1 MLQPI
6 SIVERVYAA
15 RQQLNERQLE
25 AASFG
30 DGPLRVLAGPGTGK
44 TTTLSARVEFLLERG
59 AAPDRI
65 LLLTFT
71 RRSARDIIG
80 RVRALRRD
88 EQVQRVS
95 GGTFHSVAHHT
106 LRHHHAAVGLPEGF
120 GVLDQSDSAD
130 LLDLVRSDLGIL
142 SGKRRLPK
150 KATLATLYSRT
161 VNTGVPLSE
170 VMSDVT
176 PWCAEHCDDVASLFR
191 AFVMRKQ
198 SLGLLDFDDLLLF
211 WRIAVQHD
219 VLGKRL
225 GAAYDHVLVDEF
237 QDVNLLQLDIL
248 RALRQRDPRL
258 TIVGDDAQA
267 IYGFRGASPRYL
279 LDAEQYFD
287 GLTTITLNANYRSS
301 APILDV
307 ANALAADA
315 PEGFCAVLRE
325 EVPTMGTVQ
334 PALIHC
340 VDERQQSA
348 VVADRVLE
356 LYEQGIAL
364 QRQAVLF
371 RAAHHSADLEIELS
385 RRRIPFIK
393 YGGLRYLEAAHVKDL
408 LSAFRLVD
416 NPRDEMAWFRLLQL
430 MPGVGP
436 AKTRRAIDA
445 LRDSDQMLPL
455 SMEAI
460 SQRWAHVRNVLPSE
474 TGEMSQA
481 LIGALCSTSDE
492 PLVVHADRLCQ
503 AMAPLIIA
511 TYDDAIPRLEDLS
524 ALVLACSDATR
535 LSDVAAAHALDP
547 PASTGNLAGPP
558 MMDEDWLVLSTVHS
572 AKGLEFDAVHVIH
585 AADGNFP
592 SDMSL
597 GSPEGLE
604 EERRLFY
611 VAVTRARR
619 NLAIYVPLRYHHH
632 RVRDKHSWA
641 QPSRFLSD
649 AVRLTLA
656 EVVTADGASAEDADS
671 PQVIIDSF
679 GAVSSQIS
687 QLW

>member
-6 SIVERVYAA
+6 SIVERVYAS

-106 LRHHHAAVGLPEGF
+106 LRRHHAAVGLPEGF

-170 VMSDVT
+170 VMSDIT

-211 WRIAVQHD
+211 WRTAVQHD

-258 TIVGDDAQA
+258 TLVGDDAQA
-267 IYGFRGASPRYL
+267 IYGFRGASCRYL
-279 LDAEQYFD
+279 LDAEQYFA

-408 LSAFRLVD
+408 LAAFRLVD

-445 LRDSDQMLPL
+445 LRDSDRMLPL

-632 RVRDKHSWA
+632 RVRDEHSWA

-656 EVVTADGASAEDADS
+656 EVVIADEASAEDADS

>member
-1 MLQPI
+1 MFA
-6 SIVERVYAA
+6 S
-15 RQQLNERQLE
+15 RQQLNERQTE

-59 AAPDRI
+59 VAPDRI

-71 RRSARDIIG
+71 RRSAREIIG

-88 EQVQRVS
+88 EQVQMVS

-106 LRHHHAAVGLPEGF
+106 LRRHHSAVGLPEGF
-120 GVLDQSDSAD
+120 GVLDQVDSAD

-150 KATLATLYSRT
+150 KSTLAALYSRT
-161 VNTGVPLSE
+161 VNTGVPLKD
-170 VMSDVT
+170 VMSDMT
-176 PWCAEHCDDVASLFR
+176 PWCVEHCDDIASLFR
-191 AFVMRKQ
+191 AFIVRKQ
-198 SLGLLDFDDLLLF
+198 LLGLLDFDDLLLF
-211 WRIAVQHD
+211 WRIAVQHE
-219 VLGKRL
+219 VLGERL
-225 GAAYDHVLVDEF
+225 GAAFDHVLVDEF

-258 TIVGDDAQA
+258 TLVGDDAQA

-301 APILDV
+301 TPILDV

-325 EVPTMGTVQ
+325 HVPTAGAVP

-371 RAAHHSADLEIELS
+371 RAAHHSADLEIELA
-385 RRRIPFIK
+385 RRHIPYIK

-416 NPRDEMAWFRLLQL
+416 NPRDEMAWFRLFQL

-436 AKTRRAIDA
+436 AKARRAIDA
-445 LRDSDQMLPL
+445 LRDSDGMLPL
-455 SMEAI
+455 SMEEI
-460 SQRWAHVRNVLPSE
+460 SRRWAHVSDVLPSE
-474 TGEMSQA
+474 TGEMA
-481 LIGALCSTSDE
+481 RGLIESLGSTSDE
-492 PLVVHADRLCQ
+492 PLVVHADRLRH
-503 AMAPLIIA
+503 AIAPLIIA
-511 TYDDAIPRLEDLS
+511 AYDDSIPRLEDLG

-535 LSDVAAAHALDP
+535 LSDVAAAQALDP

-558 MMDEDWLVLSTVHS
+558 MVDEDWLVLSTVHS

-597 GSPEGLE
+597 ATPEGLE

-619 NLAIYVPLRYHHH
+619 DLAIYVPLRYHHH
-632 RVRDKHSWA
+632 RVRDEHSWA
-641 QPSRFLSD
+641 QPSRFLSES
-649 AVRLTLA
+649 VRSTLL
-656 EVVTADGASAEDADS
+656 EVVAAGEASAGDADS
-671 PQVIIDSF
+671 PPIVIDSF
-679 GAVSSQIS
+679 GAVSNQIS

>member
-1 MLQPI
+1 VLQVTP
-6 SIVERVYAA
+6 SVRDVFAS
-15 RQQLNERQLE
+15 RHQLNEHQFE

-59 AAPDRI
+59 TAPERI

-71 RRSARDIIG
+71 RRSARDIVG
-80 RVRALRRD
+80 RVRALRGD
-88 EQVQRVS
+88 DQVQRVS
-95 GGTFHSVAHHT
+95 GGTFHSVAHAT
-106 LRHHHAAVGLPEGF
+106 LRRNHASVGLPEGF
-120 GVLDQSDSAD
+120 GVLDHGDSAD

-150 KATLATLYSRT
+150 KSTLASLYSRT
-161 VNTGVPLSE
+161 VNTGVPLSI
-170 VMSDVT
+170 VMNDMT
-176 PWCAEHCDDVASLFR
+176 PWCVEHCDEVASLFR
-191 AFVMRKQ
+191 AFVARKQ

-219 VLGKRL
+219 VLGERL
-225 GAAYDHVLVDEF
+225 GAAFDHVLVDEF

-248 RALRQRDPRL
+248 RGLRQRDPRL
-258 TIVGDDAQA
+258 TLVGDDAQA

-279 LDAEQYFD
+279 LDAEQYFE

-307 ANALAADA
+307 ANAIAADA

-325 EVPTMGTVQ
+325 QVPTHGAVQ
-334 PALIHC
+334 PALLHC
-340 VDERQQSA
+340 ADERQQSTL
-348 VVADRVLE
+348 VADRVLE
-356 LYEQGIAL
+356 LYEEGVAL

-371 RAAHHSADLEIELS
+371 RASHHSADLEIELA
-385 RRRIPFIK
+385 RRRIPYIK

-408 LSAFRLVD
+408 LTAFRLVD
-416 NPRDEMAWFRLLQL
+416 NPRDEMAWFRLFQL

-436 AKTRRAIDA
+436 AKARRAIDA
-445 LRDSDQMLPL
+445 MRDNERMLSL
-455 SMEAI
+455 SMESI
-460 SQRWAHVRNVLPSE
+460 RQRWGHVRDVFPSE
-474 TGEMSQA
+474 TAEMSGA
-481 LIGALCSTSDE
+481 LIEALCSKSNE
-492 PLVVHADRLCQ
+492 PTAMHADRLCQ

-511 TYDDAIPRLEDLS
+511 SYEDAIPRLEDLR
-524 ALVLACSDATR
+524 ALVLASSDATR
-535 LSDVAAAHALDP
+535 LSDVAAAQALDP
-547 PASTGNLAGPP
+547 PASTGNFAGPP

-572 AKGLEFDAVHVIH
+572 AKGLEFDAVHIIH

-597 GSPEGLE
+597 GTPEGLE

-632 RVRDKHSWA
+632 RIRDEHSWA
-641 QPSRFLSD
+641 QPSRFLSS
-649 AVRLTLA
+649 AVRTTLS
-656 EVVTADGASAEDADS
+656 EVVLNEETRIKEVVPPHVA
-671 PQVIIDSF
+671 IDSF
-679 GAVSSQIS
+679 GAVSGQIS

>member
-1 MLQPI
+1 VLQPI
-6 SIVERVYAA
+6 SIVERVYAS

-80 RVRALRRD
+80 RVRAMRRD

-106 LRHHHAAVGLPEGF
+106 LRRHHAAVGLPEGF

-219 VLGKRL
+219 VLGTRL
-225 GAAYDHVLVDEF
+225 GAAFDHVLVDEF

-340 VDERQQSA
+340 VDERQQSV
-348 VVADRVLE
+348 VVAERVLE

-408 LSAFRLVD
+408 LCAFRLVD

-436 AKTRRAIDA
+436 AKTRRAVDA
-445 LRDSDQMLPL
+445 LRDSDRMLPL

-460 SQRWAHVRNVLPSE
+460 SQRWAHVRHVLPSE

-511 TYDDAIPRLEDLS
+511 TYDDATPRLEDLS

-632 RVRDKHSWA
+632 RVRDEHSWA

-656 EVVTADGASAEDADS
+656 EVVIADETSAEDADS

>member
-1 MLQPI
+1 
-6 SIVERVYAA
+6 
-15 RQQLNERQLE
+15 
-25 AASFG
+25 
-30 DGPLRVLAGPGTGK
+30 
-44 TTTLSARVEFLLERG
+44 VEFLLERG

-80 RVRALRRD
+80 RVRAMRRD

-106 LRHHHAAVGLPEGF
+106 LRRHHAAVGLPEGF

-198 SLGLLDFDDLLLF
+198 ALGLLDFDDLLLF
-211 WRIAVQHD
+211 WRTAVQHD

-258 TIVGDDAQA
+258 TLVGDDAQA

-340 VDERQQSA
+340 ADERQQSA

-408 LSAFRLVD
+408 LAAFRLVD

-445 LRDSDQMLPL
+445 LRDSDRMLPL

-460 SQRWAHVRNVLPSE
+460 SQRWAHVRSVLPSE

-632 RVRDKHSWA
+632 RVRDEHSWA

-649 AVRLTLA
+649 AVRLTMA
-656 EVVTADGASAEDADS
+656 EVVIADEASAEDADS

>member
-6 SIVERVYAA
+6 SIVERVYAS

-106 LRHHHAAVGLPEGF
+106 LRRHHAAVGLPEGF

-211 WRIAVQHD
+211 WRTAVQHD

-248 RALRQRDPRL
+248 RGLRQRDPRL
-258 TIVGDDAQA
+258 TLVGDDAQA

-279 LDAEQYFD
+279 LDAEQYFA

-408 LSAFRLVD
+408 LAAFRLVD
-416 NPRDEMAWFRLLQL
+416 NPRDEVAWFRLLQL

-445 LRDSDQMLPL
+445 LRDSDRMLPL

-632 RVRDKHSWA
+632 RVRDEHSWA

-656 EVVTADGASAEDADS
+656 EVVIADEASAEDADS
-671 PQVIIDSF
+671 PLVIIDSF

>member
-6 SIVERVYAA
+6 SIVERVYAS

-106 LRHHHAAVGLPEGF
+106 LRRHHAAVGLPEGF

-170 VMSDVT
+170 VMSDIT

-211 WRIAVQHD
+211 WRTAVQHD

-258 TIVGDDAQA
+258 TLVGDDAQA
-267 IYGFRGASPRYL
+267 IYGFRGASCRYL
-279 LDAEQYFD
+279 LDAEQYFA

-408 LSAFRLVD
+408 LAAFRLVD

-445 LRDSDQMLPL
+445 LRDSDRMLPL

-632 RVRDKHSWA
+632 RVRDEHSWA

-656 EVVTADGASAEDADS
+656 EVVIADEASAEDADS
-671 PQVIIDSF
+671 PLVIIDSF

>member
-1 MLQPI
+1 M
-6 SIVERVYAA
+6 
-15 RQQLNERQLE
+15 
-25 AASFG
+25 
-30 DGPLRVLAGPGTGK
+30 
-44 TTTLSARVEFLLERG
+44 
-59 AAPDRI
+59 
-65 LLLTFT
+65 
-71 RRSARDIIG
+71 
-80 RVRALRRD
+80 
-88 EQVQRVS
+88 VS
-95 GGTFHSVAHHT
+95 GGTFHSVAHST
-106 LRHHHAAVGLPEGF
+106 LRRHHASVGLPEGF
-120 GVLDQSDSAD
+120 GVLDPGDSAD
-130 LLDLVRSDLGIL
+130 LLDLVRSDLGIV
-142 SGKRRLPK
+142 SGPRRLPK
-150 KATLATLYSRT
+150 KTTLAALYSRT
-161 VNTGVPLSE
+161 VNTGVPLKD
-170 VMSDVT
+170 VMVEST
-176 PWCAEHCDDVASLFR
+176 PWCVEHHDDVATLFR
-191 AFVMRKQ
+191 AFVTRKQ
-198 SLGLLDFDDLLLF
+198 SLRLLDFDDLLLF
-211 WRIAVQHD
+211 WRTAVQHD
-219 VLGKRL
+219 VLGRRL
-225 GAAYDHVLVDEF
+225 EGAFDHVLVDEF

-248 RALRQRDPRL
+248 RALRHRDPRL
-258 TIVGDDAQA
+258 TLVGDDAQA

-279 LDAEQYFD
+279 LGAEDYFA
-287 GLTTITLNANYRSS
+287 GLTTITLDANYRSS

-325 EVPTMGTVQ
+325 EVPTKGAVP

-340 VDERQQSA
+340 VDERQQSV

-356 LYEQGIAL
+356 LYEQGTSL

-371 RAAHHSADLEIELS
+371 RAAHHSADLEIELA
-385 RRRIPFIK
+385 RRHIPYVK

-408 LSAFRLVD
+408 LCAFRLVD

-436 AKTRRAIDA
+436 AKARRAIDA
-445 LRDSDQMLPL
+445 LRDDSGTLPA
-455 SMEAI
+455 SMEEI
-460 SQRWAHVRNVLPSE
+460 NRRWESASGVLPEESH
-474 TGEMSQA
+474 EMSRG
-481 LIGALCSTSDE
+481 LIGSLRSTSNE
-492 PLVVHADRLCQ
+492 PVVVHADRLRQ

-511 TYDDAIPRLEDLS
+511 AYDDAVPRLEDLG
-524 ALVLACSDATR
+524 ALVLACTDATR
-535 LSDVAAAHALDP
+535 LSDVAAAQALDP

-597 GSPEGLE
+597 GTPEGLE

-632 RVRDKHSWA
+632 RVRDDHSWA

-649 AVRLTLA
+649 AVRSTLVE
-656 EVVTADGASAEDADS
+656 EVIADETSTTEVDS
-671 PQVIIDSF
+671 PPVVIDSF

>member
-1 MLQPI
+1 VAP
-6 SIVERVYAA
+6 V
-15 RQQLNERQLE
+15 RQQLNDRQRE
-25 AASFG
+25 AAAFG

-44 TTTLSARVEFLLERG
+44 TTTLSARVEVLLERG
-59 AAPDRI
+59 VAPERI

-71 RRSARDIIG
+71 RRSAREIIG
-80 RVRALRRD
+80 RVRASRRD
-88 EQVQRVS
+88 ERVQRVA

-106 LRHHHAAVGLPEGF
+106 LRRHHASVGLPEGF
-120 GVLDQSDSAD
+120 GVLDQGDSAD
-130 LLDLVRSDLGIL
+130 LLDLVRGDLGIL
-142 SGKRRLPK
+142 SGQRRLPK
-150 KATLATLYSRT
+150 KATLASLYSRS
-161 VNTGVPLSE
+161 VNTGIPLRD
-170 VMSDVT
+170 VMNEIT
-176 PWCAEHCDDVASLFR
+176 PWCVDHCDDVATLFR
-191 AFVMRKQ
+191 AFVSRKQ

-211 WRIAVQHD
+211 WRFAVQHE

-225 GAAYDHVLVDEF
+225 GASFDHILVDEF

-248 RALRQRDPRL
+248 CGLRHSDPRVTL
-258 TIVGDDAQA
+258 VGDDAQA

-279 LDAEQYFD
+279 LDAEKYFN

-315 PEGFCAVLRE
+315 PEGFTSVLRE
-325 EVPTMGTVQ
+325 EVATTGAAQ
-334 PALIHC
+334 PSLIHC
-340 VDERQQSA
+340 VDERHQSTI
-348 VVADRVLE
+348 VAERVLE
-356 LYEQGIAL
+356 LYEEGVAL

-408 LSAFRLVD
+408 LAAFRLVD
-416 NPRDEMAWFRLLQL
+416 NPRDEIAWFRILQL

-436 AKTRRAIDA
+436 AKARRAIDA
-445 LRDSDQMLPL
+445 LRNDDRLLPL
-455 SMEAI
+455 SMAI
-460 SQRWAHVRNVLPSE
+460 VSQRWTLLHDVLPGE
-474 TGEMSQA
+474 TKEMSQG
-481 LIGALCSTSDE
+481 LIDALCPKSDE
-492 PLVVHADRLCQ
+492 PLVAHADRLRL
-503 AMAPLIIA
+503 AMAPLVIS
-511 TYDDAIPRLEDLS
+511 TYEDALPRLEDLG
-524 ALVLACSDATR
+524 ALVLACTDAAR
-535 LSDVAAAHALDP
+535 LSDVAAAQALDP
-547 PASTGNLAGPP
+547 PHSTGNLAGPP

-597 GSPEGLE
+597 GTPEGLE

-619 NLAIYVPLRYHHH
+619 SLAIYVPLRYHHH
-632 RVRDKHSWA
+632 RNRDEHSWA

-649 AVRLTLA
+649 SVRLTLCD
-656 EVVTADGASAEDADS
+656 VVVADETSATTIDS
-671 PQVIIDSF
+671 PPVVLDSF
-679 GAVSSQIS
+679 GAVATQIS

>member
-1 MLQPI
+1 VFA
-6 SIVERVYAA
+6 S
-15 RQQLNERQLE
+15 RQDLNQRQLE

-30 DGPLRVLAGPGTGK
+30 EGPLRILAGPGTGK

-59 AAPDRI
+59 IAPERI

-88 EQVQRVS
+88 ERAQRVA

-106 LRHHHAAVGLPEGF
+106 LRRHHTALGLPEGF
-120 GVLDQSDSAD
+120 GVLDQGDSAD

-142 SGKRRLPK
+142 SGERRLPK
-150 KATLATLYSRT
+150 KATLAALYSRS
-161 VNTGVPLSE
+161 VNTGIPLRE

-176 PWCAEHCDDVASLFR
+176 PWCIEHFDDVATLFC
-191 AFVMRKQ
+191 AFVARKQ
-198 SLGLLDFDDLLLF
+198 ALGLLDFDDLLLF
-211 WRIAVQHD
+211 WRVAVQHE
-219 VLGKRL
+219 VLGKKL
-225 GAAYDHVLVDEF
+225 GASFDHVLVDEF
-237 QDVNLLQLDIL
+237 QDVNLLQVDIL
-248 RALRQRDPRL
+248 KGLRQRDSRL
-258 TIVGDDAQA
+258 TLVGDDAQA

-279 LDAEQYFD
+279 LEADQYFE
-287 GLTTITLNANYRSS
+287 GLTTITLSANYRSS
-301 APILDV
+301 APILSV

-325 EVPTMGTVQ
+325 EVPASGAVQ
-334 PALIHC
+334 PSLVHC
-340 VDERQQSA
+340 VDERQQSEL
-348 VVADRVLE
+348 VADRVLE
-356 LYEQGIAL
+356 LYEEGVLL

-385 RRRIPFIK
+385 RRRIPFVK

-408 LSAFRLVD
+408 LAAFRLVD
-416 NPRDEMAWFRLLQL
+416 NPRDEIAWFRLFQL

-436 AKTRRAIDA
+436 AKARRAIDS
-445 LRDSDQMLPL
+445 LRSADHTLPL
-455 SMEAI
+455 SLGEVR
-460 SQRWAHVRNVLPSE
+460 QRWADVREVIPSE
-474 TGEMSQA
+474 TAVMSQG
-481 LIGALCSTSDE
+481 LVEALCSSKEE
-492 PLVVHADRLCQ
+492 PLVVHADRLRQ
-503 AMAPLIIA
+503 SLVPLIIA
-511 TYDDAIPRLEDLS
+511 TYDDPNPRLEDLG
-524 ALVLACSDATR
+524 ALVLACRDATR
-535 LSDVAAAHALDP
+535 LSDVAAAQALDP

-592 SDMSL
+592 SDMAL
-597 GSPEGLE
+597 GTPEGLE

-619 NLAIYVPLRYHHH
+619 HLSIYVPLRYHHH
-632 RVRDKHSWA
+632 RVRDDHSWA

-649 AVRLTLA
+649 AVRSTLS
-656 EVVTADGASAEDADS
+656 EVAVADEAGIEVDDS
-671 PQVIIDSF
+671 TPLVIESF
-679 GAVSSQIS
+679 NAVSSQIS

>member
-1 MLQPI
+1 
-6 SIVERVYAA
+6 
-15 RQQLNERQLE
+15 
-25 AASFG
+25 
-30 DGPLRVLAGPGTGK
+30 
-44 TTTLSARVEFLLERG
+44 
-59 AAPDRI
+59 
-65 LLLTFT
+65 
-71 RRSARDIIG
+71 
-80 RVRALRRD
+80 
-88 EQVQRVS
+88 
-95 GGTFHSVAHHT
+95 
-106 LRHHHAAVGLPEGF
+106 
-120 GVLDQSDSAD
+120 
-130 LLDLVRSDLGIL
+130 
-142 SGKRRLPK
+142 
-150 KATLATLYSRT
+150 
-161 VNTGVPLSE
+161 
-170 VMSDVT
+170 
-176 PWCAEHCDDVASLFR
+176 
-191 AFVMRKQ
+191 
-198 SLGLLDFDDLLLF
+198 LDFDDLLLF

-219 VLGKRL
+219 VLGTRL
-225 GAAYDHVLVDEF
+225 GAAFDHVLVDEF

-248 RALRQRDPRL
+248 MALRQRDPRL
-258 TIVGDDAQA
+258 TLVGDDAQA

-279 LDAEQYFD
+279 LDAERYFD
-287 GLTTITLNANYRSS
+287 GLSTITLDANYRSS

-325 EVPTMGTVQ
+325 EVPTTGAVP

-340 VDERQQSA
+340 VDERQQSV

-356 LYEQGIAL
+356 LYEQGTTL

-371 RAAHHSADLEIELS
+371 RAAHHSADLEIELA
-385 RRRIPFIK
+385 RRHIPYVK

-436 AKTRRAIDA
+436 AKARRAIDA
-445 LRDSDQMLPL
+445 LRDSNGTLPL
-455 SMEAI
+455 SMEEI
-460 SQRWAHVRNVLPSE
+460 RRRWARVNEVLPNESADMSRGLITSLCATSNE
-474 TGEMSQA
+474 TV
-481 LIGALCSTSDE
+481 
-492 PLVVHADRLCQ
+492 VVHADRLRQ
-503 AMAPLIIA
+503 ALAPLIISA
-511 TYDDAIPRLEDLS
+511 YEDAVPRLEDLG
-524 ALVLACSDATR
+524 ALVLACTDATR
-535 LSDVAAAHALDP
+535 LSDVAAAQALDP

-597 GSPEGLE
+597 GTREGLE

-632 RVRDKHSWA
+632 RIRDDHSWA
-641 QPSRFLSD
+641 QPSRFLSES
-649 AVRLTLA
+649 VRSTLS
-656 EVVTADGASAEDADS
+656 EVVIPDVTSGGEGES
-671 PQVIIDSF
+671 PPVVIDSF
-679 GAVSSQIS
+679 GAVASQIS

>member
-1 MLQPI
+1 VAP
-6 SIVERVYAA
+6 V
-15 RQQLNERQLE
+15 RQQLNDRQRE

-59 AAPDRI
+59 VAPERI

-71 RRSARDIIG
+71 RRSAREIIG
-80 RVRALRRD
+80 RVRASRRD
-88 EQVQRVS
+88 ERVQRVA
-95 GGTFHSVAHHT
+95 GGTFHSVAHQT
-106 LRHHHAAVGLPEGF
+106 LRRHHASVGLPEGF
-120 GVLDQSDSAD
+120 GVLDQGDSAD

-142 SGKRRLPK
+142 SGQRRLPK
-150 KATLATLYSRT
+150 KATLASLYSRS
-161 VNTGVPLSE
+161 VNTGLPLRD
-170 VMSDVT
+170 VMNEIT
-176 PWCAEHCDDVASLFR
+176 PWCVDHCDDVASLFR
-191 AFVMRKQ
+191 AFVSRKQ

-211 WRIAVQHD
+211 WRFAVQHE

-225 GAAYDHVLVDEF
+225 GSSFDHILVDEF

-248 RALRQRDPRL
+248 RGLRHYDSRVTL
-258 TIVGDDAQA
+258 VGDDAQA

-279 LDAEQYFD
+279 LDAEKYFD
-287 GLTTITLNANYRSS
+287 GLTTITLNANYRST
-301 APILDV
+301 APILNM

-315 PEGFCAVLRE
+315 PEGFTSVLRE
-325 EVPTMGTVQ
+325 EVATTGAAQPT
-334 PALIHC
+334 LIHC
-340 VDERQQSA
+340 VDERHQSTI
-348 VVADRVLE
+348 VAERVLE
-356 LYEQGIAL
+356 LYEQGVAL

-408 LSAFRLVD
+408 LAAFRLVD
-416 NPRDEMAWFRLLQL
+416 NPRDEMAWFRILQL

-436 AKTRRAIDA
+436 AKARRAIDA
-445 LRDSDQMLPL
+445 LRDDDRLLPL
-455 SMEAI
+455 SMTVV
-460 SQRWAHVRNVLPSE
+460 SQRWTLLHDVLPSE
-474 TGEMSQA
+474 TKEMSQG
-481 LIGALCSTSDE
+481 LIDALCPTSDE
-492 PLVVHADRLCQ
+492 PLVAHADRLRL
-503 AMAPLIIA
+503 AMAPLVIS
-511 TYDDAIPRLEDLS
+511 TYEDALPRLEDLG
-524 ALVLACSDATR
+524 ALVLACTDATR
-535 LSDVAAAHALDP
+535 LSDVAAAQALDP
-547 PASTGNLAGPP
+547 PHSTGNLAGPP

-597 GSPEGLE
+597 GTPEGLE

-632 RVRDKHSWA
+632 RIRDEHSWA
-641 QPSRFLSD
+641 QPSRFLSES
-649 AVRLTLA
+649 VRLTLCD
-656 EVVTADGASAEDADS
+656 VVVADEASATTSDS
-671 PQVIIDSF
+671 PPIVLDSF
-679 GAVSSQIS
+679 GAVATQIS